1 MTLCMIYDKSD
12 MKLRGKIRNYYLEIL
27 EREPNPS
34 ALEFFVDKISKN
46 EIELERLPIILK
58 NSREYKNLELFQHG
72 CIYTKFGFKMYLN
85 KDDSIVSKN
94 IARNYVWEKDESDYM
109 ISTITNGMNVI
120 DMGAHIGYFTVLLSR
135 LVGCEGKVYSFEPSK
150 ENFELLERN
159 LLANQC
165 NNVIS
170 SQKAVSNSNEQKF
183 LFLSESNK
191 GDHRIIDFHVFPN
204 DNHRNKIS
212 VDCVTL
218 DSLIPENIQIDF
230 IKMDIQGSEMLALE
244 GMKETV
250 NRCTKLKILTEFWPY
265 GIEKSGYEAK
275 EFIEMIIQ
283 LGFKIFVFEKGCKN
297 SINQNYK
304 LILNHSKVSYVNLI
318 CEKIS

>member
-1 MTLCMIYDKSD
+1 MIYDKSD

-46 EIELERLPIILK
+46 EIELERLSIILK
-58 NSREYKNLELFQHG
+58 NSREYKNLQLFQHG

-191 GDHRIIDFHVFPN
+191 GDHRIIDFH
-204 DNHRNKIS
+204 
-212 VDCVTL
+212 
-218 DSLIPENIQIDF
+218 
-230 IKMDIQGSEMLALE
+230 A
-244 GMKETV
+244 
-250 NRCTKLKILTEFWPY
+250 
-265 GIEKSGYEAK
+265 
-275 EFIEMIIQ
+275 
-283 LGFKIFVFEKGCKN
+283 
-297 SINQNYK
+297 
-304 LILNHSKVSYVNLI
+304 
-318 CEKIS
+318 